1 MGLEVKNAASDRP
14 EIWVY
19 GPIGKELGGISDD
32 DVRVALA
39 EIPSH
44 IPLDVRVNSDGGI
57 FSDAVAMYSLLSRRK
72 GDVHVVVDG
81 RAYSAGSIVAMAGK
95 TIEMARGSWMMIHE
109 AMGTIEGGRAE
120 DFRQRAD
127 KLDAINA
134 QIRGFYA
141 KRWKNSESD
150 LIKAMSGELWMK
162 DTVAVSLGMADFVS
176 ESMAVAAHYDAKKF
190 GYKNAPE
197 EVAAAKEA
205 FPNLESRA
213 AKVPDISEDALAI
226 TKTA

>member
-1 MGLEVKNAASDRP
+1 MGLEVKNAASERP

-19 GPIGKELGGISDD
+19 GPIGKSLGGISDD
-32 DVRVALA
+32 DVRVALS

-44 IPLDVRVNSDGGI
+44 LPLEVRVNSDGGV

-120 DFRQRAD
+120 EMRQRAE

-141 KRWKNSESD
+141 KRWKRSEND
-150 LIKAMSGELWMK
+150 LIEAMSKELWMK
-162 DTVAVSLGMADFVS
+162 DEDAVALGMADFVS
-176 ESMAVAAHYDAKKF
+176 DSMAVAAHCDAGKF
-190 GYKNAPE
+190 GYKNAPDE
-197 EVAAAKEA
+197 LAAAPKDSFPNRELREAKLQMFVPIQEVA
-205 FPNLESRA
+205 
-213 AKVPDISEDALAI
+213 
-226 TKTA
+226 